1 MAVLGSDTGAGW
13 MQQLVGVAVLGSDSG
28 SGWMQKPVGAT
39 VLGSDAGAGWMQ
51 KPMGATVL
59 GSGAGPG
66 EGLAG
71 RAKPGEPHGAGRSA
85 LWATMGLVSDPS
97 LPTRL
102 SVFQASGMFLSGVR
116 RRESLW
122 KPSMGSTTL
131 PEPVKSGWMA

>member
-39 VLGSDAGAGWMQ
+39 VLGSDAGAG
-51 KPMGATVL
+51 
-59 GSGAGPG
+59 

-71 RAKPGEPHGAGRSA
+71 RAKPGEPHSAGRSA

-122 KPSMGSTTL
+122 KPSMGSTTS